1 MSKTAFV
8 SDSLGVAVAASEQL
22 IPRLAMEYTQ
32 EERLKND
39 MRKIRGIGGSRE
51 CLRVTPLCLG
61 YIHLHNKVLQK
72 KKRSSDLE
80 FLFNRNVILSEICHD
95 A

>member
-22 IPRLAMEYTQ
+22 IPRLAMEYAW

-39 MRKIRGIGGSRE
+39 MRKIRGIGGSE
-51 CLRVTPLCLG
+51 GCFRVTPLCLG
-61 YIHLHNKVLQK
+61 YIHLHNKVLGEK
-72 KKRSSDLE
+72 KKQ
-80 FLFNRNVILSEICHD
+80 
-95 A
+95 

>member
-22 IPRLAMEYTQ
+22 ILRLAMEYTW

-39 MRKIRGIGGSRE
+39 MRKIRGIGRSGG

-61 YIHLHNKVLQK
+61 YIHLHNKVLGK
-72 KKRSSDLE
+72 KK
-80 FLFNRNVILSEICHD
+80 NKQ
-95 A
+95 